1 MNPVCVRVI
10 WVESRVARL
19 LELFQRHFVF
29 QRDTVGY
36 FHPFRKLSYMGKP
49 CTKLKTKQNVL
60 VWQHNRSWIFY
71 YSEVATEPP
80 MDLLISKLVSPYRL
94 AWHSL
99 NKAVSLSLQR
109 CWPGSVTDTFQV
121 CHANGSGLSH
131 ILTPCVFVIVTVCTF
146 QFMLIHGTSFSL
158 LLSKLFQTF
167 AFGVTFKG
175 LVHEKRKCWIAL

>member
-19 LELFQRHFVF
+19 LQLFQRHFVF

-121 CHANGSGLSH
+121 CHANGSGFVSH
-131 ILTPCVFVIVTVCTF
+131 LDALCFCNSDCLHVSIHVDSWDQFFFTFVKTF
-146 QFMLIHGTSFSL
+146 PNFCFWGYI
-158 LLSKLFQTF
+158 
-167 AFGVTFKG
+167 
-175 LVHEKRKCWIAL
+175 